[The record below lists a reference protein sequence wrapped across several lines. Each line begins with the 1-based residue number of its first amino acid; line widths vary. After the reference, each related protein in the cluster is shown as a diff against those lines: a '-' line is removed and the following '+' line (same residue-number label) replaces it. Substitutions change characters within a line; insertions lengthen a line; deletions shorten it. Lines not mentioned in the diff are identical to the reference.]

1 MSDELLKSRPCKE
14 ERPDPEALLA
24 RYHLRDHDLATHS
37 EAGGEREQRKR
48 GHLCVYLGAA
58 AGVGKTYA
66 MLAAGRRSLAD
77 GKDVVVGFVE
87 THRRPHTQEQLNA
100 LEVIPRKK
108 ISYRGIELEEMDPE
122 AILARHPQ
130 EVLIDELAH
139 TNVVGSKHAKRYQD
153 VQDILAA
160 GIDVTTTLNI
170 QHLESLSHV
179 VEQITGIRVRETVPD
194 PVLNQADEV
203 ELVDLAPEALCQRLK
218 QGNVYPR
225 ELIADAL
232 THFFREGNLTAL
244 RELTLRWMEEQTE
257 SHLQQYLIQHAISH
271 PWPTV
276 ERVLVV
282 FDHRPHM
289 RQVIREAWRLAHG
302 LRADFLAIATQ
313 PRRRQDWIGRL
324 ITFLDQSKAFSCPG
338 ENAQSYLEEQ
348 EHLAEDLGAEVM
360 HASSND
366 LTQEL
371 VEIIQKQC
379 ITQLVLS
386 YPTQSRW
393 DAIQQSFML
402 RHLMRLSSFLQIHL
416 VPQGRRA

>member
-1 MSDELLKSRPCKE
+1 
-14 ERPDPEALLA
+14 
-24 RYHLRDHDLATHS
+24 
-37 EAGGEREQRKR
+37 
-48 GHLCVYLGAA
+48 
-58 AGVGKTYA
+58 
-66 MLAAGRRSLAD
+66 
-77 GKDVVVGFVE
+77 
-87 THRRPHTQEQLNA
+87 
-100 LEVIPRKK
+100 
-108 ISYRGIELEEMDPE
+108 MDPE
-122 AILARHPQ
+122 AIRARHPQ

-139 TNVVGSKHAKRYQD
+139 TNVAGSKRVKRYQD

-170 QHLESLSHV
+170 QHLESLSNV

-194 PVLNQADEV
+194 PLLNQADEV

-232 THFFREGNLTAL
+232 AHFFREGNLTAL

-257 SHLQQYLIQHAISH
+257 SHLQHYLTQHTISP
-271 PWPTV
+271 PWPIV

-282 FDHRPHM
+282 FDDRPSM

-313 PRRRQDWIGRL
+313 PREQQDWIGRL
-324 ITFLDQSKAFSCPG
+324 ISFLNRGNMSSRPG
-338 ENAQSYLEEQ
+338 ENIQRYLEEQ

-360 HASSND
+360 HVSSND
-366 LTQEL
+366 LAQTL
-371 VEIIQKQC
+371 VEIIQQRC

-393 DAIQQSFML
+393 EAIQQSFML
-402 RHLMRLSSFLQIHL
+402 HHLVRLSSFLQIHL
-416 VPQGRRA
+416 VPQERAEAPGKHAHPPTLEQVSPPHGTSGRKHPPS